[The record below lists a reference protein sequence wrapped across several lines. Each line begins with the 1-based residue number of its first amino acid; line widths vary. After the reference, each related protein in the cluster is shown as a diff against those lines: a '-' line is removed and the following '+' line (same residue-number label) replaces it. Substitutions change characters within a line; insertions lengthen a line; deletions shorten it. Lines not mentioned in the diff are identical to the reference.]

1 MLLNLVAQMNDVVKI
16 LVGVLVLNALTIFI
30 LTAYIQSALREMY
43 GVISEFAKLSYDS
56 IETQAKELGAF
67 KEKESK
73 FFELLLSF
81 MKTVD
86 NKEKLNEK
94 TKVSNDSRREN

>member
-1 MLLNLVAQMNDVVKI
+1 MNDVVKI

-56 IETQAKELGAF
+56 IETQAKELGTF

-73 FFELLLSF
+73 FFEILLSF
-81 MKTVD
+81 MKTA
-86 NKEKLNEK
+86 NEKGRLSEK
-94 TKVSNDSRREN
+94 TKVSNDGRREN